1 VGSQSA
7 PIGTPAYHRLQ
18 QLFQGVSRDWAG
30 VPLRCRFTYHVFI
43 QAAVVCQGLLQ
54 YLAVAFPQR
63 VWASFGSWLR
73 TIRPGIPPSELVVA
87 NALRQSLPEFLLNSA
102 PGNIFA
108 KFVIERQDTN
118 RMEAFRL
125 AS

>member
-1 VGSQSA
+1 
-7 PIGTPAYHRLQ
+7 
-18 QLFQGVSRDWAG
+18 
-30 VPLRCRFTYHVFI
+30 
-43 QAAVVCQGLLQ
+43 
-54 YLAVAFPQR
+54 AFPQR

-73 TIRPGIPPSELVVA
+73 TVRPGIPPSELVVA